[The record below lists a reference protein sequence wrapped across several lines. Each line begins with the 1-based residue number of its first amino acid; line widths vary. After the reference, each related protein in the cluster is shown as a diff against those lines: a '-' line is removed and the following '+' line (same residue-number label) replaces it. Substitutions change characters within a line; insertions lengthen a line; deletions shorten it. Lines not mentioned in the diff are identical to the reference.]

1 MPKLQ
6 GTVGLCP
13 QPTRQM
19 PFWRTKAHMQEM
31 SCALLSSGD
40 ERAYQDGD
48 EMVGAKNDY
57 LPSNCSHQTSDA
69 LKDKLQNLLQ
79 KNLFWKLKRDLP
91 KRTGPFISYIRVIF
105 TPLQLPAR
113 LLIRAE
119 YQADKSLL

>member
-1 MPKLQ
+1 MKE
-6 GTVGLCP
+6 
-13 QPTRQM
+13 
-19 PFWRTKAHMQEM
+19 K

-48 EMVGAKNDY
+48 EMVGTKNDY
-57 LPSNCSHQTSDA
+57 LPSNCSYQTSDA
-69 LKDKLQNLLQ
+69 LKVKSQNLLQ

-113 LLIRAE
+113 QLTNTD
-119 YQADKSLL
+119 YQ

>member
-1 MPKLQ
+1 MKHTRIEEEKAVVEQMIRLYCRKYEGHDELCPKLQ

-19 PFWRTKAHMQEM
+19 PFWRAKAHMQEM
-31 SCALLSSGD
+31 SCALLSTRD

-69 LKDKLQNLLQ
+69 LKDKLQN
-79 KNLFWKLKRDLP
+79 KK
-91 KRTGPFISYIRVIF
+91 GP
-105 TPLQLPAR
+105 A
-113 LLIRAE
+113 
-119 YQADKSLL
+119 QADRSLC

>member
-19 PFWRTKAHMQEM
+19 PFWRAKDHLQEM

-48 EMVGAKNDY
+48 EMVGTKNDY
-57 LPSNCSHQTSDA
+57 LPSNCSYQTSDA
-69 LKDKLQNLLQ
+69 LKSQVAKSAAKKLILET
-79 KNLFWKLKRDLP
+79 KK
-91 KRTGPFISYIRVIF
+91 GP
-105 TPLQLPAR
+105 A
-113 LLIRAE
+113 
-119 YQADKSLL
+119 QADRSLY

>member
-13 QPTRQM
+13 LPTRQM
-19 PFWRTKAHMQEM
+19 PFWRAKAHMQEM

-48 EMVGAKNDY
+48 EMVGAQNDY
-57 LPSNCSHQTSDA
+57 LSSNCSNQTSDA

-79 KNLFWKLKRDLP
+79 K
-91 KRTGPFISYIRVIF
+91 Y
-105 TPLQLPAR
+105 
-113 LLIRAE
+113 
-119 YQADKSLL
+119 